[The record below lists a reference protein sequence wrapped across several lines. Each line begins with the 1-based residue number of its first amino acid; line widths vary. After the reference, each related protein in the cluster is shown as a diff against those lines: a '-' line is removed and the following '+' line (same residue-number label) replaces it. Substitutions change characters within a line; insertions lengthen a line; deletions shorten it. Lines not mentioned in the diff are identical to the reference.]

1 MYVFI
6 YWFISKNKKSIII
19 IVNLCTDINTVLFSF
34 LLCACRTQKDSRV
47 MLQHFE
53 RDTFRLCFDPTWQ
66 GQGSRANLLHV
77 LSVTLGGD
85 LAAGGVLAQRA
96 CCEERHL

>member
-1 MYVFI
+1 
-6 YWFISKNKKSIII
+6 
-19 IVNLCTDINTVLFSF
+19 
-34 LLCACRTQKDSRV
+34 